1 MPASP
6 PSASH
11 GEPLSWGAG
20 PAEPLVCRDDDSTKV
35 TQPGQSMDP
44 HTTLVHEIEAEVQ
57 ATAGWTG
64 RRHLA
69 PCVRAALLAVRR
81 AAFVPAA
88 LWAEAYAN
96 HPLRIGHGQTI
107 SQPFIVA
114 LMTELLDPEQDHVVL
129 EVGTGSGYQA
139 AVLAALV
146 RHVYSIEIIATLS
159 TQAGVALAQEGV
171 GNVTLRVSD
180 GAAGWP
186 EHAPYDG
193 IIVTAA
199 GPTVPPALVAQ
210 LRPGG
215 RMVIPLGEPYSDQM
229 LTLIVKDAGG
239 GVSYED
245 VLPVAFVPLVTD
257 AP

>member
-1 MPASP
+1 M
-6 PSASH
+6 
-11 GEPLSWGAG
+11 
-20 PAEPLVCRDDDSTKV
+20 R
-35 TQPGQSMDP
+35 
-44 HTTLVHEIEAEVQ
+44 
-57 ATAGWTG
+57 ATESWTG

-69 PCVRAALLAVRR
+69 PRVRAALLAVRR
-81 AAFVPAA
+81 EAFVPESSRG
-88 LWAEAYAN
+88 EAYAN

-114 LMTELLDPEQDHVVL
+114 LMTELLDPAPDHVVL

-146 RHVYSIEIIATLS
+146 RQVYSIEIIAALS
-159 TQAGVALAQEGV
+159 EQAAAALAQQGV
-171 GNVTLRVSD
+171 GNVTLRIGD
-180 GAAGWP
+180 GQAGWA

-215 RMVIPLGEPYSDQM
+215 RMVIPLGEPFSDQM
-229 LTLIVKDAGG
+229 LTLVVKDADGN
-239 GVSYED
+239 VTHKD
-245 VLPVAFVPLVTD
+245 ALPVAFVPLTGG
-257 AP
+257 